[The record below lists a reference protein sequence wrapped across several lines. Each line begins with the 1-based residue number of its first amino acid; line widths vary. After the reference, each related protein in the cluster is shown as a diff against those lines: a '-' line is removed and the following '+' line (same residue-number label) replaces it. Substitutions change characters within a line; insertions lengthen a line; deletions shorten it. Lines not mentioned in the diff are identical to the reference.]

1 MFVVLRFFIAC
12 KYSFLLTIGEE
23 CIFLFFRHNAEL
35 FSKLAFGMGKYQD
48 FDMSALDITTVR
60 DFATFMALSSNSQG
74 KNGELVLESFKQK
87 MGNSSWTEFCQKI

>member
-1 MFVVLRFFIAC
+1 
-12 KYSFLLTIGEE
+12 
-23 CIFLFFRHNAEL
+23 
-35 FSKLAFGMGKYQD
+35 MGKYQD
-48 FDMSALDITTVR
+48 FDMSALDITTIR